1 MQRNMG
7 WMVVGGS
14 VMFGTIAIL
23 SLLVVH
29 PHEKKKV
36 LLGIVGIIATG
47 SLYVSPLSIVVSNIL
62 YLAFIMY
69 VYVTFHSF
77 S

>member
-1 MQRNMG
+1 
-7 WMVVGGS
+7 MVVGGS
-14 VMFGTIAIL
+14 VMFGSIAIL

-36 LLGIVGIIATG
+36 LVGIIATG
-47 SLYVSPLSIVVSNIL
+47 SLYVSPLSIVVSNII
-62 YLAFIMY
+62 YLAFIY
-69 VYVTFHSF
+69 IIVYATFHSF